1 MVVGLHAKE
10 RGGGREGQ
18 RGERGVDKRGY
29 SYIDRHQ
36 KSINTPQKVSIMKTV
51 LISFIAYF

>member
-1 MVVGLHAKE
+1 MPKRGGVGE

-36 KSINTPQKVSIMKTV
+36 KSINTPQKGPGANS
-51 LISFIAYF
+51 LCPL